1 MPSRD
6 LRGLRNHHIASFHQ
20 VNYFKATVIG
30 CIINCICNFQ
40 FPAWMAS
47 PGWPSSSVILA
58 LQRKMH
64 HSLSVPQVQIDLP
77 YFEENDQPGFHSRF
91 AHPSLFWTR
100 WCSTPLR
107 TLPLCFQVI
116 FEYSTFIS
124 HDYIGQK
131 VRVFFK
137 VLEKVTTTSTLNLP
151 QRSWRMTKS
160 RVECLLMHGDLLHN
174 QIFSNNGPHILSVF
188 MQKLNILSEF
198 STSCSHWML
207 FSVDEDPVKCGDS
220 LLDIFEKLVLLQKL
234 QFVTFSF
241 WNTWQ
246 INANFTPT
254 FSRPTQNLMHSVVQP
269 FTAFCTRKSLN
280 RGKLKMLSCLSE
292 HT

>member
-30 CIINCICNFQ
+30 CIVNCICNFQ

-58 LQRKMH
+58 LQRKML

-174 QIFSNNGPHILSVF
+174 QIFSNNGPHILLCLCKNLTYCQNSALPAHIGCCSQLTKIPWSVGTV
-188 MQKLNILSEF
+188 SW
-198 STSCSHWML
+198 TSL
-207 FSVDEDPVKCGDS
+207 
-220 LLDIFEKLVLLQKL
+220 
-234 QFVTFSF
+234 
-241 WNTWQ
+241 
-246 INANFTPT
+246 
-254 FSRPTQNLMHSVVQP
+254 
-269 FTAFCTRKSLN
+269 KSLCYFKN
-280 RGKLKMLSCLSE
+280 CSLWHFHSGTLGKLMPTSHPLSPVQ
-292 HT
+292 HKI